1 MFVLNLYSYSIPEAR
16 RGIDFS
22 LYDGNEDIS
31 DIYDQIYTSDHGI
44 SNHKEEVQIDCDT
57 KNLPNNTIEKIGQN
71 VPICCEL
78 KGYISQKFRKV
89 CRCTI
94 TLACLIIVQQILLI
108 FQKIFTYTILFKTL
122 HII

>member
-22 LYDGNEDIS
+22 LYDENEDI
-31 DIYDQIYTSDHGI
+31 SDHGI